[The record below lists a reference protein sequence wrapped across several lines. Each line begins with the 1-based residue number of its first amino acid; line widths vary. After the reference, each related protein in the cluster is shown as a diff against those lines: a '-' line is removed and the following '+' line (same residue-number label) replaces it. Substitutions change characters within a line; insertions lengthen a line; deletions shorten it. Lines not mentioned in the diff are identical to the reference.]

1 MEIRQP
7 QTYVRGKYRSY
18 SANDL
23 QEAYNI
29 VMQQG
34 LPVERV
40 AKRYNIPITT
50 LKDRVKGRVH
60 IDTLRS
66 GPQTMFTQEQ
76 EAFLC
81 NHLITMAEIGY
92 GYSRQETINLATD
105 YAIHLGIRD
114 RNKPFSLTWLY
125 SFLDRW
131 PNLKIKKNTQS

>member
-1 MEIRQP
+1 MVFPHQLSSFSFFLLQP
-7 QTYVRGKYRSY
+7 QTNVRGKYRSY
-18 SANDL
+18 YANDL
-23 QEAYNI
+23 QKACYI

-40 AKRYNIPITT
+40 AKQYSIPITT
-50 LKDRVKGRVH
+50 LKDRVNGRVH
-60 IDTLRS
+60 INTWRS

-105 YAIHLGIRD
+105 YAIILGIRD
-114 RNKPFSLTWLY
+114 
-125 SFLDRW
+125 
-131 PNLKIKKNTQS
+131 KN